1 MQSNILYVEHE
12 FKCETKEVRRNLELI
27 PVSIVMSFTLAYQES
42 RNYVSFKL
50 TF

>member
-27 PVSIVMSFTLAYQES
+27 PVAIVMSFTLVYQES